1 MLPRPP
7 EPFYCRQELLKLMS
21 EWLGASPLLILKG
34 LAGIGKT
41 AVVLHF
47 LEKRGQSDSHYVR
60 LLPGMGLQPVFEELD
75 SDSQSADP
83 RVQVLDLV
91 KQLNSRGGCW
101 VLEDLHLL
109 EPGLA
114 TQLLRSLQAYV
125 RFPVVVTTR
134 EELPLSPV
142 EQVEFTQVKLEPLDP
157 SGSLEL
163 LDVLLSRRG
172 LADQSRDSL
181 CEALKPV
188 GGHPYL
194 IKLLAAA
201 WNENRSAVGEVL
213 VSEIVAGLSPEATQL
228 LHRLS
233 LSQVPLSQQA
243 LEGFPGAAELNVLSQ
258 KFLVEKGPDG
268 YWVPRLIAD
277 YLAQVRDQAETLRF
291 HRDLARVHQTE
302 AALYHGL
309 AGQDYEF
316 VMVLLERECAQLISR
331 GRYQLLQDCLP
342 QLEKAGLQLPPRV
355 LQTKSHVLS
364 NLGRWEDS
372 LRCLDLLQ
380 KVPGYELE
388 ARLSRA
394 GTLLNQGEWES
405 ALREYS
411 AILAEPDLSPEVR
424 TKAAHY
430 SILLHA
436 YRGETEQARQLLER
450 HPLPES
456 WSPAHRLR
464 IESVLCHFEQRPE
477 RSLELAQQ
485 ALAGSRQLQAG
496 RLSALCQ
503 QALAE
508 ALCDTSQYQAA
519 ADPLRESLD
528 WARRAGD
535 AQVLG
540 FSLLSLGRL
549 HHELGQDVPAR
560 QAWEESELA
569 FISQGNR
576 NGAAMARLGL
586 LRLEKS
592 RGGGDDKN
600 WQRCFKA
607 AEECGNPPLKAD
619 LLAIQATPAPA
630 SPPRPAA
637 PVLAPASTESGL
649 KVRLFGDL
657 LVSGPLGELTE
668 RDWPTRKA
676 AGLFGL
682 LCYGGGKGYSDQLL
696 VSHFWPDSSEER
708 ARSSLRSALH
718 QVRTSLARVAGEELA
733 QGLSRSRKVGTVHL
747 DMPIEVDNHELKRL
761 LKSGENHYLAKKYA
775 EAIGE
780 LQQAQDLYRG
790 DFLEKFRDEWTD
802 VPRQSCR
809 EDAMRVCQMLC
820 LSYLESKQGE
830 EAEAAARRGLIL
842 DDLSEELHCG
852 LMEALLLQGLRAE
865 ALRHYRKTLHYFEQE
880 LSLYPRS
887 FDSIFERLVV

>member
-1 MLPRPP
+1 MN
-7 EPFYCRQELLKLMS
+7 Q
-21 EWLGASPLLILKG
+21 WLDASPLLVLKG

-47 LEKRGQSDSHYVR
+47 LEKRKDQQPCHYVR
-60 LLPGMGLQPVFEELD
+60 FLPGMGLQPVFEELNA
-75 SDSQSADP
+75 DSQGAEP
-83 RVQVLDLV
+83 RSQILDMV
-91 KQLNSRGGCW
+91 KQLNSTPGCW

-109 EPGLA
+109 EA
-114 TQLLRSLQAYV
+114 SVAAQLLRSLQAYL
-125 RFPVVVTTR
+125 RWPVVVTTR
-134 EELPLSPV
+134 EELPLSPI

-157 SGSLEL
+157 TGSLEL
-163 LDVLLSRRG
+163 LEALLARRG
-172 LADQSRDSL
+172 VTGQSQQSL
-181 CEALKPV
+181 QETLKPV

-201 WNENRSAVGEVL
+201 WNEKRSAMGEVL
-213 VSEIVAGLSPEATQL
+213 VAEIVRDLPPEAMGL
-228 LHRLS
+228 LHQLALSLVPLNQQQLSRLS
-233 LSQVPLSQQA
+233 DQA
-243 LEGFPGAAELNVLSQ
+243 DVGLLAQ
-258 KFLVEKGPDG
+258 KFLVEKTAEG
-268 YWVPRLIAD
+268 YLVPRLIAD
-277 YLAQVRDQAETLRF
+277 YLSEARGDEQTVRI
-291 HRDLARVHQTE
+291 HRQLASVHDTE
-302 AALYHGL
+302 AALYHSL
-309 AGQDYEF
+309 AGEDFEA
-316 VMVLLERECAQLISR
+316 VLALLDRECAQLLSR
-331 GRYQLLQDCLP
+331 GRYQLLADSLKR
-342 QLEKAGLQLPPRV
+342 LEKAGISLPPRV
-355 LQTKSHVLS
+355 LQTKSHMLS
-364 NLGRWEDS
+364 NLGRWEES
-372 LRCLDLLQ
+372 LRCLDQLE
-380 KVPGYELE
+380 KVAGYELE

-394 GTLLNQGEWES
+394 GTLLNQGEWQRS
-405 ALREYS
+405 IDEYS
-411 AILAEPDLSPEVR
+411 AILAQPDLSPEVR

-436 YRGETEQARQLLER
+436 YRGQTQLARELLDR
-450 HPLPES
+450 YPLPES

-464 IESVLCHFEQRPE
+464 IESVLCHFERRPE

-485 ALAGSRQLQAG
+485 ALAGATQMQASRL
-496 RLSALCQ
+496 RALCQ

-519 ADPLRESLD
+519 SAPLRESLD

-549 HHELGQDVPAR
+549 HHESGQDVPAR

-592 RGGGDDKN
+592 RGGEDDKN
-600 WQRCFKA
+600 WHRCMKA

-619 LLAIQATPAPA
+619 LLAIQASPKSQVAASVSLPTAPA
-630 SPPRPAA
+630 GS
-637 PVLAPASTESGL
+637 LDGGL
-649 KVRLFGDL
+649 KVRLFADL
-657 LVSGPLGELTE
+657 QVSGPLGELSE

-676 AGLFGL
+676 AALFGL

-696 VSHFWPDSSEER
+696 VGHFWPDSSEER

-718 QVRTSLARVAGEELA
+718 QVRTCLAKVAGEEMA

-747 DMPIEVDNHELKRL
+747 DMPIQIDTHELKRL
-761 LKSGENHYLAKKYA
+761 LKLGENHYLAKHYS

-780 LQQAQDLYRG
+780 LQQALDLYRG
-790 DFLEKFRDEWTD
+790 DFLEKFREEWAD
-802 VPRQSCR
+802 MPRQACK
-809 EDAMRVCQMLC
+809 EDAMRVCQLLC

-830 EAEAAARRGLIL
+830 AAEAAARRGLLL

-887 FDSIFERLVV
+887 FDSIFDRLVV

>member
-1 MLPRPP
+1 MN
-7 EPFYCRQELLKLMS
+7 Q
-21 EWLGASPLLILKG
+21 WLEASPLLVLKG
-34 LAGIGKT
+34 LAGMGKT
-41 AVVLHF
+41 SVVLHF
-47 LEKRGQSDSHYVR
+47 LERRSQQQPCHYVR
-60 LLPGMGLQPVFEELD
+60 FLPGLGLQPVFEQL
-75 SDSQSADP
+75 STDSQSAEP
-83 RVQVLDLV
+83 RSQVLDLV
-91 KQLNSRGGCW
+91 KQLNSQAGCW

-109 EPGLA
+109 DVGLA
-114 TQLLRSLQAYV
+114 AQLLRSLQAYV
-125 RFPVVVTTR
+125 RWPVVVTTR
-134 EELPLSPV
+134 EELPLSPI
-142 EQVEFTQVKLEPLDP
+142 EQVEFTQVKLDPLEP
-157 SGSLEL
+157 SGALEL
-163 LDVLLSRRG
+163 LEVLLARRG
-172 LADQSRDSL
+172 VTGQSRESL
-181 CEALKPV
+181 AEALKPV
-188 GGHPYL
+188 GGHPYM

-201 WNENRSAVGEVL
+201 WNEKRSAVGQVL
-213 VSEIVAGLSPEATQL
+213 VKEIVAGLSEEAILLLQL
-228 LHRLS
+228 LALS
-233 LSQVPLSQQA
+233 RVPLTESA
-243 LEGFPGAAELNVLSQ
+243 LNKLSSSADVTVLSQ
-258 KFLVEKGPDG
+258 KFLVEKTPDG
-268 YWVPRLIAD
+268 YLVPRLIAD
-277 YLAQVRDQAETLRF
+277 YLAETREELLTSQLHRRLAQVHES
-291 HRDLARVHQTE
+291 E

-316 VMVLLERECAQLISR
+316 VLGLLERECARLLSR
-331 GRYQLLQDCLP
+331 GRYQLLQDCLV
-342 QLEKAGLQLPPRV
+342 QLEAARQSLPPRV
-355 LQTKSHVLS
+355 LQTKSHIYS

-372 LRCLDLLQ
+372 LRCLDQLQ
-380 KVPGYELE
+380 SVPGYELE

-394 GTLLNQGEWES
+394 GTLLNQGEWQRS
-405 ALREYS
+405 IDEYS
-411 AILAEPDLSPEVR
+411 AILAESDLSPEVR

-450 HPLPES
+450 YPLPES
-456 WSPAHRLR
+456 WSAAHRLR
-464 IESVLCHFEQRPE
+464 IESVLCHFERRPE
-477 RSLELAQQ
+477 RALELAQQ
-485 ALAGSRQLQAG
+485 ALAGASQMQAS

-503 QALAE
+503 QAVAE
-508 ALCDTSQYQAA
+508 ALCDNSQYEAA
-519 ADPLRESLD
+519 QSPLRESLD

-592 RGGGDDKN
+592 RGGGDDKD
-600 WQRCFKA
+600 WQRCMKA

-619 LLAIQATPAPA
+619 LLAIRSVPQIAAAVAPA
-630 SPPRPAA
+630 LVSA
-637 PVLAPASTESGL
+637 PVAARESGL
-649 KVRLFGDL
+649 RVRLFGDL
-657 LVSGPLGELTE
+657 LVSGPLGELSE

-718 QVRTSLARVAGEELA
+718 QVRTSLAKVAGEETA

-747 DMPIEVDNHELKRL
+747 DMEIQVDTQELKRL
-761 LKSGENHYLAKKYA
+761 LKSGENYYLAKQYSQ
-775 EAIGE
+775 AIGQ

-790 DFLEKFRDEWTD
+790 DFMEKFREEWTD
-802 VPRQSCR
+802 VPRQSCK

-830 EAEAAARRGLIL
+830 AAEAAARRGLLL